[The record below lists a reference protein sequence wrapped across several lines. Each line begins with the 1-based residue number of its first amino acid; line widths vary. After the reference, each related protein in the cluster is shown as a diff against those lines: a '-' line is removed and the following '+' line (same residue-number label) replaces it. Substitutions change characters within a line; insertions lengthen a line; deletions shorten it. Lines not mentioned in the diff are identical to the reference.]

1 MYLML
6 LFIFFSW
13 QKMIRHHEITG
24 EKSDRMFPDFRFN
37 SWEIQ
42 NVGFPIMFG
51 YICHHLPMFT
61 YKIGLSVCLK
71 IRYPKIVCVCS
82 LALPKIVCFVITLS
96 SLKPKC
102 IKMLGLGIYP
112 VFAQTHVPY
121 KRCMAKHHL
130 DAHATQASH
139 QHWLWKGLEDSCH
152 LEIASASTTRSEPS
166 IPTRAPLFK
175 MAKGQMVYLVSQ
187 PIKRLD
193 LSVAQLRT
201 VPHRDL

>member
-1 MYLML
+1 
-6 LFIFFSW
+6 
-13 QKMIRHHEITG
+13 MIRHHEITG

-51 YICHHLPMFT
+51 YICT

-130 DAHATQASH
+130 EMRWDKPTMPWQNHMENGSSNH
-139 QHWLWKGLEDSCH
+139 RHRRNLKDH
-152 LEIASASTTRSEPS
+152 FRS
-166 IPTRAPLFK
+166 L
-175 MAKGQMVYLVSQ
+175 
-187 PIKRLD
+187 
-193 LSVAQLRT
+193 QL
-201 VPHRDL
+201 